1 MCLNLRGVKIIAILC
16 LVAFLFCGCN
26 SFRLSSSI
34 DDLISPISPSG
45 DNAGVQSAVDEYC
58 KAAIQSN
65 SGNRKYTT
73 SFILKDIDG
82 DKINE
87 AEDL

>member
-1 MCLNLRGVKIIAILC
+1 MPKFKGVKIIAILC

-45 DNAGVQSAVDEYC
+45 DNAPAPVSTAPGLPWAKSSADQ
-58 KAAIQSN
+58 AA
-65 SGNRKYTT
+65 
-73 SFILKDIDG
+73 
-82 DKINE
+82 
-87 AEDL
+87 AE